1 VYRRV
6 VDSPVAPPTKLG
18 ALMEHAVLPL
28 ERPHRRGGAPVR
40 ALGAITVA
48 LLVTILVWNAF
59 ANLYWATRGGSL
71 FEVWPLMV
79 FAAVVLVMAMSVGL
93 YRYVGPGR
101 ARLTRRSGI
110 VLALSSGLVVAIGVC
125 IMLRPAIEA

>member
-1 VYRRV
+1 
-6 VDSPVAPPTKLG
+6 
-18 ALMEHAVLPL
+18 M
-28 ERPHRRGGAPVR
+28 R

-48 LLVTILVWNAF
+48 LLVTILAWNAF

-71 FEVWPLMV
+71 FEVWPLMA
-79 FAAVVLVMAMSVGL
+79 FAAVVLVTAMSVGL

-101 ARLTRRSGI
+101 ARLTRRSGL
-110 VLALSSGLVVAIGVC
+110 VLALSSGLVVAIGVW